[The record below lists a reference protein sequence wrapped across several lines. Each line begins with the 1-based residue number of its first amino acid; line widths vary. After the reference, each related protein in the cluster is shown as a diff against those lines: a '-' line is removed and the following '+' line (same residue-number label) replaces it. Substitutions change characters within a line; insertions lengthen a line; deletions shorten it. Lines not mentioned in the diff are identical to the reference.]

1 MSLSIP
7 KTINRYES
15 RIEFLEEQMK
25 GIYEQLQIQ
34 TQVNAELKKVIKFLN
49 KKFKLLKLIKI

>member
-1 MSLSIP
+1 MSDTSVSTP

-15 RIEFLEEQMK
+15 RIEFLVEQMK

-34 TQVNAELKKVIKFLN
+34 TQVNAELKKVRGNKIKFA
-49 KKFKLLKLIKI
+49 LLKC

>member
-49 KKFKLLKLIKI
+49 KKLKL